1 MTWQCTWDKNGV
13 FIASFVNYLIT
24 ILGNAYGIKIVVLF
38 AIRPKVMIFISNG
51 QSPKLLG
58 ATSVSLNL

>member
-24 ILGNAYGIKIVVLF
+24 IFCNAYGIKIVVLF
-38 AIRPKVMIFISNG
+38 AIRPKVMISFSNG
-51 QSPKLLG
+51 
-58 ATSVSLNL
+58 